1 MKVEIQI
8 DSSCVEPRVIVM
20 TNKMT
25 EEVNDLVKRLSV
37 STPQVIVG
45 FQEEKAQI
53 LEPSKIYRVFAANGK
68 VYADTEEGEFLL
80 KLRLYEIEERFDSN
94 NFVRISNSEIMNLQ
108 KVKGFDLSFSGTI
121 CVNFTNNSVTYVSR
135 RYVTKIRKVLGI

>member
-1 MKVEIQI
+1 MKVEIKI
-8 DSSCVEPRVIVM
+8 DSSCQEPKVIIM
-20 TNKMT
+20 TDIIT
-25 EEVNDLVKRLSV
+25 EEVNDAVKRLSL
-37 STPQVIVG
+37 SSPQIIVG
-45 FQEEKAQI
+45 FKNEKAKI
-53 LEPSKIYRVFAANGK
+53 LEPSKIYRVYAANSK

-80 KLRLYEIEERFDSN
+80 RLRLYEVEERFDRN
-94 NFVRISNSEIMNLQ
+94 NFVRISNSEVMNLQ